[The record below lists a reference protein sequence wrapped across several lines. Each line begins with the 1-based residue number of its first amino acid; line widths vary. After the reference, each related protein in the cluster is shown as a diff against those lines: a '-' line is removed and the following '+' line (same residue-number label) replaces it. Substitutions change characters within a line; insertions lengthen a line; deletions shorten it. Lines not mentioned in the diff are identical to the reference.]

1 MLNVGDRVGAV
12 LSADSGVVKLLGFGV
27 YSGHFKPDVQCLGF
41 DPEDLPDGFVNPK
54 IQLDDGRVVW
64 GCQCWWGPE
73 EWVRNRMIGDRKV
86 VTVGLDGEEL
96 TVSQYQPATEQPE
109 EEV

>member
-1 MLNVGDRVGAV
+1 MINVGDRVGAV
-12 LSADSGVVKLLGFGV
+12 LSAGAGAVKLLGYGV
-27 YSGHFKPDVQCLGF
+27 YAGHFKPDVRVLGF
-41 DPEDLPDGFVNPK
+41 DPEELPDGFTNPK

-73 EWVRNRMIGDRKV
+73 DKVRQMIGDRNV
-86 VTVGLDGEEL
+86 VVVDLDGDE
-96 TVSQYQPATEQPE
+96 VVSSQYPPATEQPE